1 MKVNEQIG
9 KNSAYGV
16 GKAQETD
23 AAQQSGRSRQQKSG
37 GPAGADSADISST
50 AGVLQSD
57 ASARASKVEELKDA
71 VQSGSYQVDSAAV
84 SRRIVDET
92 MGHKE

>member
-1 MKVNEQIG
+1 MKVNEKIG
-9 KNSAYGV
+9 NNSAYGV
-16 GKAQETD
+16 GKTQETE

-37 GPAGADSADISST
+37 SVGTDSADISST

-57 ASARASKVEELKDA
+57 ASARASKVEALTDA
-71 VQSGSYQVDSAAV
+71 VQSGSYQVDSAEV

>member
-9 KNSAYGV
+9 NNSAYGV
-16 GKAQETD
+16 GKTQETE
-23 AAQQSGRSRQQKSG
+23 AAQQSGRSRQPKSG
-37 GPAGADSADISST
+37 GSVGADSADISST

-57 ASARASKVEELKDA
+57 ASARASKVEELTDA

-84 SRRIVDET
+84 SRRMVDET
-92 MGHKE
+92 LGHKD